1 VSVTAEKFNAR
12 VVWGPRAESAEE
24 CADRWRTTIRALAG
38 LDPMLAGWIMYD
50 DDDDDD
56 PANWRPVPLGDADLL
71 PIVRAGAGDAGAGL
85 GFNFGTVNDQDDEH
99 ALFFHASAGMS
110 APIEGLLNVARLE
123 IRPTSPAGLRRW
135 AELAEPVLAVLVEA
149 WAPDHGHVYTFPQH
163 QAQWPA
169 PRQPLAGSVTYL
181 CAHRSQ
187 LVPADLAASGRP
199 TPDGGLLLSLVR
211 DGELPPDETVV
222 ALGTRLREAGA
233 FEPIPVDRATW

>member
-1 VSVTAEKFNAR
+1 VTVTAEKFNAR

-24 CADRWRTTIRALAG
+24 CAERWRTTIRALAG
-38 LDPMLAGWIMYD
+38 LDPMFAGWVMYD
-50 DDDDDD
+50 DEDED
-56 PANWRPVPLGDADLL
+56 PANWRPVPLRDADLL
-71 PIVRAGAGDAGAGL
+71 PIVRAGAVGGADAG
-85 GFNFGTVNDQDDEH
+85 FTFGTMNGQDEH

-123 IRPTSPAGLRRW
+123 IRPTSAAGLRRW

-149 WAPDHGHVYTFPQH
+149 WAPDHGHISTFPLR

-169 PRQPLAGSVTYL
+169 PRQPWAGTVTYL

-199 TPDGGLLLSLVR
+199 TADGGLLLSLVR